1 MVGVI
6 ALVMM
11 GVVSMLSAGS
21 AQAETIVPA
30 SAADCEGGANG
41 FVDIPDT
48 LEGNGTNGETVIV
61 PNPNNPA
68 GGQAFVSLRQGTVQG
83 KQRGWALI
91 TGNTLSGE
99 RVWMDWRRP
108 NVNGWLQCGPFTVN
122 TDSFWK
128 TSAAMYTTSDPN
140 WQFRACGDAPN
151 PSGSGHIFAGCTD
164 WW

>member
-1 MVGVI
+1 MT
-6 ALVMM
+6 LM
-11 GVVSMLSAGS
+11 GLATTLGAGS
-21 AQAETIVPA
+21 AQAHPAVPA

-48 LEGNGTNGETVIV
+48 LRGGDTNGEDVIV

-68 GGQAFVSLRQGTVQG
+68 GSQAFVSLRQGTVQG
-83 KQRGWALI
+83 RQRGWAMI
-91 TGNTLSGE
+91 SGGTLAGE

-108 NVNGWLQCGPFTVN
+108 NVSGWVQCGPFTVSTN
-122 TDSFWK
+122 SYSK
-128 TSAAMYTTSDPN
+128 TSAAKYTTSEAG
-140 WQFRACGDAPN
+140 WQFRACGDA